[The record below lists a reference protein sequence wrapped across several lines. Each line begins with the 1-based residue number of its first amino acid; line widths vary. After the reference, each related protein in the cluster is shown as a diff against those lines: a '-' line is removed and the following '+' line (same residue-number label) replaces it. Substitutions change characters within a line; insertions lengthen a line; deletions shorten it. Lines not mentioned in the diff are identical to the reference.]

1 MAPESGERL
10 AGKQLPLKP
19 LKPLKLLQLLTGER
33 VCCCL
38 LLLLP
43 LVTPAAA
50 E

>member
-19 LKPLKLLQLLTGER
+19 LKLLQLLAGER